1 MGNITLRKVVFLAVN
16 IFAVYAY
23 NDFFISQQNIFF
35 RLLEVIENE
44 PTTTAASINEIRQ
57 KFSTNSQPMNG
68 EQSVTKM
75 EVDDTNSMKVNT
87 PSRQSSAA
95 ALIS

>member
-1 MGNITLRKVVFLAVN
+1 MMYI
-16 IFAVYAY
+16 IYSY
-23 NDFFISQQNIFF
+23 NSFFIKQLKLCF

-95 ALIS
+95 AFIS

>member
-1 MGNITLRKVVFLAVN
+1 MGVTPLLQTNRQNRYDIHYLLLCS
-16 IFAVYAY
+16 
-23 NDFFISQQNIFF
+23 FFIQQRKLCF

>member
-1 MGNITLRKVVFLAVN
+1 MLTKDL
-16 IFAVYAY
+16 VYAY
-23 NDFFISQQNIFF
+23 NNFFISQQKFFF

-68 EQSVTKM
+68 GEQSVTKM

>member
-1 MGNITLRKVVFLAVN
+1 MMYI
-16 IFAVYAY
+16 IYSY
-23 NDFFISQQNIFF
+23 NSFFIKQLKLCF

-95 ALIS
+95 TLIS